1 MLYLML
7 TAHFALITAIC
18 LAVAELATKLVATD
32 SKCARLA
39 VLVSLFM
46 GTVWFR
52 NAATIAG
59 GNHDP
64 FDAKKLWV
72 NYAKKLR
79 FNFMKEY
86 IEPNFPAMFFFVFGV
101 VFTVVHWLA
110 FRIVLWMWYKIA
122 VPAFTATNKLR
133 DALLELFPG
142 KARSLLDTRLYYG
155 MSSIPNIAGTLY
167 TKLARKVFFHV
178 PLQVLQY
185 YNYNIVNFC
194 DSNIT
199 VQLLTLASG
208 TTFAILIGGWY
219 ACIFLEIMQAYILLV
234 QEVVYL
240 FEYTVVC
247 AIAGLC
253 SRLKSSWENTNP
265 SKSKTL
271 AEVVNGETMHVCRIP
286 PAA

>member
-7 TAHFALITAIC
+7 TAHLALITAIC

-52 NAATIAG
+52 HAATIAG
-59 GNHDP
+59 GNDDP

-72 NYAKKLR
+72 YYAQKLW
-79 FNFMKEY
+79 FMKED

-101 VFTVVHWLA
+101 VFTVVHWLVL
-110 FRIVLWMWYKIA
+110 RIVLWMWYKIA

-133 DALLELFPG
+133 DALLELFPS
-142 KARSLLDTRLYYG
+142 KARSLLDARLYYG
-155 MSSIPNIAGTLY
+155 MSSIPNIAGPLY

-178 PLQVLQY
+178 PLQVLKY
-185 YNYNIVNFC
+185 YNYNILNFC

-208 TTFAILIGGWY
+208 TTFAILIGGLY
-219 ACIFLEIMQAYILLV
+219 ACIFVEIMQAYILLV
-234 QEVVYL
+234 QEVIDL

-247 AIAGLC
+247 AIAGLY

-265 SKSKTL
+265 SKSKTV
-271 AEVVNGETMHVCRIP
+271 AEVVKGETMHVCMIP